1 MTLNNNNKKYIYLL
15 TWDYMYN
22 NEILEYYDDDDE
34 RSIEF
39 WEKKCK
45 LCNNKCKNWLL
56 LKKKENRVQ
65 SIMLYDDDDAWWS
78 VFMRKTKWIK
88 RNKTKKKWKMK

>member
-1 MTLNNNNKKYIYLL
+1 MSLMTLNNNNKKYIYLL

-39 WEKKCK
+39 WEKK
-45 LCNNKCKNWLL
+45 
-56 LKKKENRVQ
+56 
-65 SIMLYDDDDAWWS
+65 M
-78 VFMRKTKWIK
+78 
-88 RNKTKKKWKMK
+88 